1 MSNELLHVVAVP
13 LVLAGIAHLLGRR
26 LSILARLV
34 GLAGT
39 ALTLWLGVRVW
50 WLAAGTAEKASW
62 TLPNWQWLGTLRDTP
77 VLHVDALSGFMLAA
91 ACLFALLIVIYSL
104 SSVRGKELANGY
116 FYGHILAALAAA
128 AGALLANDFVTLAI
142 FWGFM
147 GLPFYLLINMGK
159 ENCEAAGKKMFIITG
174 ASDSLLLLGIGLLLA
189 SGHKLGLYGEIA
201 TSNAAMAGAFLCFS
215 AAAFAKAGGMP
226 LHSWIPDVAET
237 APVPVV
243 AFLPASVDKLLG
255 IYLLARISLHS
266 FSITPGG
273 WLSSLL
279 MILGAITIVAAVT
292 MALIQHNLRRLLG
305 FHAVSQVGYMILG
318 IGTGSILGIAGGVFH
333 MLNHAIY
340 KSCLFLTAGSAER
353 RAGTGELDKMGGLYK
368 ALPVTF
374 LAAVIAALAISGIPP
389 LNGFFSKW
397 MVYQAVIEMGQTTG
411 GWLWIVLLVAAVFGS
426 ALTLASFVKVIHSVF
441 LGQEYKGP
449 EKAPVGPKAGLG
461 MRISMVVLAGACVVF
476 GIWAMQLPLGRMIF
490 PATGIPTQLSIWEP
504 QLATGLILLAIA
516 AGLVI
521 YLLGTAVKVR
531 RDDSYVGGADVSAE
545 PDMRFSA
552 ADFYQTISKE
562 MPVLRRLYVQAE
574 KSWYDFYAL
583 GRRLIFY
590 VGGGLRALHSGL
602 LLTYVAWCVLG
613 LVVLL
618 WLFVSASK

>member
-1 MSNELLHVVAVP
+1 MSNELLYVVAVP

-34 GLAGT
+34 GLVGT

-50 WLAAGTAEKASW
+50 LAGQASW
-62 TLPNWQWLGTLRDTP
+62 ALPNWQWLGTLRDNP

-91 ACLFALLIVIYSL
+91 ACLFALLIVIYSIG
-104 SSVRGKELANGY
+104 SVKAKELANGH

-128 AGALLANDFVTLAI
+128 AGALLANNFVVLAI

-189 SGHKLGLYGEIA
+189 GEHDLGLYGGIA

-255 IYLLARISLHS
+255 IYLLARISLHT
-266 FSITPGG
+266 FTVTG
-273 WLSSLL
+273 WLGTLL
-279 MILGAITIVAAVT
+279 MILGAITIVAAVS

-318 IGTGSILGIAGGVFH
+318 IGTGSVLGIAGGLFH
-333 MLNHAIY
+333 MLNNAIY
-340 KSCLFLTAGSAER
+340 KSCLFLTAGAAER

-397 MVYQAVIEMGQTTG
+397 MVYQAVIEMGRNG
-411 GWLWIVLLVAAVFGS
+411 GWLWIVLLVAAIFGS

-441 LGQEYKGP
+441 LGQAYKGP
-449 EKAPVGPKAGLG
+449 DKPPVGPKAGLG
-461 MRISMVVLAGACVVF
+461 MQISMVVLAGACVVF
-476 GIWAMQLPLGRMIF
+476 GIWAVQVPLQKMIY
-490 PATGIPTQLSIWEP
+490 PAMPETVQAIGLWQP

-552 ADFYQTISKE
+552 GDFYQTISKE

-590 VGGGLRALHSGL
+590 IGGGLRALHSGL

>member
-1 MSNELLHVVAVP
+1 MSNELLLVVAGP
-13 LVLAGIAHLLGRR
+13 LVLGVIALLLGRR
-26 LSILARLV
+26 LSILTRL
-34 GLAGT
+34 LALASTGWAT
-39 ALTLWLGVRVW
+39 CLGVRIW
-50 WLAAGTAEKASW
+50 LKGDLSWGLPDWAWLGWLAEK
-62 TLPNWQWLGTLRDTP
+62 T
-77 VLHVDALSGFMLAA
+77 VLQVDALNGFMLAA
-91 ACLFALLIVIYSL
+91 ACLFGLLIVIYSL
-104 SSVRGKELANGY
+104 SSVKGKELANGR
-116 FYGHILAALAAA
+116 FYGHILLALGAA
-128 AGALLANDFVTLAI
+128 AGALLANNFVVLAI

-159 ENCEAAGKKMFIITG
+159 GEADAAGKKMFIITG
-174 ASDSLLLLGIGLLLA
+174 ASDSLLLLGIALLFVGKKAVGL
-189 SGHKLGLYGEIA
+189 HLGA
-201 TSNAAMAGAFLCFS
+201 DTSEGMMAAAFLCFS

-266 FSITPGG
+266 FAITPGG

-279 MILGAITIVAAVT
+279 MILGAITIVAAVS

-318 IGTGSILGIAGGVFH
+318 IGTGSVLGIAGGLFH
-333 MLNHAIY
+333 MLNNAIY
-340 KSCLFLTAGSAER
+340 KSCLFLTAGAAER
-353 RAGTGELDKMGGLYK
+353 RAGTGELDRMGGLYK

-397 MVYQAVIEMGQTTG
+397 MVYQAVIEMGSKG
-411 GWLWIVLLVAAVFGS
+411 GWLWIVLLVAAIFGS

-449 EKAPVGPKAGLG
+449 KKGPVGPKAGLG

-476 GIWAMQLPLGRMIF
+476 GIWAVQVPLGKMIY
-490 PATGIPTQLSIWEP
+490 PAMPETVKVIGFWQP

-521 YLLGTAVKVR
+521 YLLGNVVKVR

-545 PDMRFSA
+545 PNMRFSA
-552 ADFYQTISKE
+552 GDFYQTISKE

-583 GRRLIFY
+583 GRRLVFY
-590 VGGGLRALHSGL
+590 IGGGLRALHSGL

>member
-1 MSNELLHVVAVP
+1 MSNVPLMLLLVVAVP

-26 LSILARLV
+26 LSILARLL
-34 GLAGT
+34 GLIGTAGT
-39 ALTLWLGVRVW
+39 LYLGVRVW
-50 WLAAGTAEKASW
+50 LSGEEASW
-62 TLPNWQWLGTLRDTP
+62 ALPNWQWLGTLRDSP

-104 SSVRGKELANGY
+104 SSVRGKELDNGR

-128 AGALLANDFVTLAI
+128 AGALLANNFVVLAI

-189 SGHKLGLYGEIA
+189 GEHDLGLYGEIA

-255 IYLLARISLHS
+255 IYLLARISLHT
-266 FSITPGG
+266 FTVTG
-273 WLSSLL
+273 WVGSLL
-279 MILGAITIVAAVT
+279 MILGAITIVAAVS

-318 IGTGSILGIAGGVFH
+318 IGTGSVLGIAGGLFH
-333 MLNHAIY
+333 MLNNAVY
-340 KSCLFLTAGSAER
+340 KSCLFLTAGAAER
-353 RAGTGELDKMGGLYK
+353 RTGTGDLDKMGGLYK

-397 MVYQAVIEMGQTTG
+397 MVYQAVIEMGRNG
-411 GWLWIVLLVAAVFGS
+411 GWLWIVLLVAAIFGS

-441 LGQEYKGP
+441 LGQEYKGADKP
-449 EKAPVGPKAGLG
+449 PAGPKAGLG

-476 GIWAMQLPLGRMIF
+476 GIWAMQVPLEKMIY
-490 PATGIPTQLSIWEP
+490 PAMPETVQAIGLWQP

-521 YLLGTAVKVR
+521 YLLGSVVNVR

-545 PDMRFSA
+545 PEMRFSA

-562 MPVLRRLYVQAE
+562 MPILRRLYVQAE

-613 LVVLL
+613 LVLL
-618 WLFVSASK
+618 VWLFVSASK